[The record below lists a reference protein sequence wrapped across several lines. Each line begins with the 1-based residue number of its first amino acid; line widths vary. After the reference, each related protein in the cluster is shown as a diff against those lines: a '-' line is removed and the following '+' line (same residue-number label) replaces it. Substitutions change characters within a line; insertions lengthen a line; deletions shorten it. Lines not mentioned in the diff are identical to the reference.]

1 MAEWRSG
8 GRGKEIYRREER
20 VYFIHMYLNS
30 SVDGN
35 REGAKEEP
43 AASTPTTVMTKRRER
58 AITATMTK
66 S

>member
-1 MAEWRSG
+1 
-8 GRGKEIYRREER
+8 
-20 VYFIHMYLNS
+20 MYLNS

>member
-20 VYFIHMYLNS
+20 VYFIHTYLNS
-30 SVDGN
+30 SEDSN

-43 AASTPTTVMTKRRER
+43 TASTPTTATTKRRER